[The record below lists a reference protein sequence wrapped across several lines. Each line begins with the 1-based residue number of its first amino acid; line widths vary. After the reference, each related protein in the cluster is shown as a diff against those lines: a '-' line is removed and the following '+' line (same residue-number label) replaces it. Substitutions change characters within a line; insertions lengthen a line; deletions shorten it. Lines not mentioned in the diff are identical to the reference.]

1 MVFANVHVDARI
13 VCQHA
18 VYEPGT
24 HFGVLP
30 EYEHKTLVQHHKI
43 VTARVVFRATR

>member
-1 MVFANVHVDARI
+1 MVFANVHVGTSM

-30 EYEHKTLVQHHKI
+30 EYEHKTPVQYQMIKL
-43 VTARVVFRATR
+43 